1 MKLHVFTLLTL
12 LLGMMISACG
22 IWTHYS
28 PESIDPALKW
38 YNETSTLFLLQDSTL
53 TVYARLPELIRDKS
67 RTSIAYSLAAFS
79 DEDGQVIVKDI
90 FIELWDLDTETLI
103 TPTNY
108 KLSIN
113 KRSYPGESMVELP
126 DALKILKPGQHRI
139 AYEASIPVKTIDRI
153 SNLEVRFCV
162 KTLVRGQQFNIDRK
176 IQFHRIDQPLMLISV

>member
-1 MKLHVFTLLTL
+1 LT
-12 LLGMMISACG
+12 
-22 IWTHYS
+22 
-28 PESIDPALKW
+28 
-38 YNETSTLFLLQDSTL
+38 
-53 TVYARLPELIRDKS
+53 PELSYETACIHSVDLALGDDDLRLRDLDSLLARKHRPRS
-67 RTSIAYSLAAFS
+67 EMVQRDQYPILAAFS

-126 DALKILKPGQHRI
+126 DSLKILKPGQHRI
-139 AYEASIPVKTIDRI
+139 AYKASIPVKTIDRI

-162 KTLVRGQQFNIDRK
+162 KTLVRGQQFIIDRK